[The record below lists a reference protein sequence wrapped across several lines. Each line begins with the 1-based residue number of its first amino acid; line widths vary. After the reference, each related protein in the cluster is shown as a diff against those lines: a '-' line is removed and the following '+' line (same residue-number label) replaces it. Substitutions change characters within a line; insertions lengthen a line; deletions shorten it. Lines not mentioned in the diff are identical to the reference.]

1 MSRRSRLNDDMKA
14 AMKAKDKES
23 LQVIRMI
30 KSSIQN
36 EQIKEGHDLTEEEE
50 LTVLS
55 REMKQRRDSL
65 HEFEEA
71 GRDDLAE
78 KVKSEIVIVKN
89 ICRNNFPTKKFDNLF
104 KKQSLKLVLHQ

>member
-1 MSRRSRLNDDMKA
+1 MSLLSRLNDDMKT

-89 ICRNNFPTKKFDNLF
+89 TCRNNFPTKKFDNLF
-104 KKQSLKLVLHQ
+104 KKQSHKLVLHQ

>member
-1 MSRRSRLNDDMKA
+1 MSLLSRLNDDMKT

-50 LTVLS
+50 L
-55 REMKQRRDSL
+55 
-65 HEFEEA
+65 
-71 GRDDLAE
+71 
-78 KVKSEIVIVKN
+78 
-89 ICRNNFPTKKFDNLF
+89 
-104 KKQSLKLVLHQ
+104 

>member
-1 MSRRSRLNDDMKA
+1 MSLLSRLNDDMKT

-78 KVKSEIVIVKN
+78 KVKSEIVIVLS
-89 ICRNNFPTKKFDNLF
+89 R
-104 KKQSLKLVLHQ
+104 LH